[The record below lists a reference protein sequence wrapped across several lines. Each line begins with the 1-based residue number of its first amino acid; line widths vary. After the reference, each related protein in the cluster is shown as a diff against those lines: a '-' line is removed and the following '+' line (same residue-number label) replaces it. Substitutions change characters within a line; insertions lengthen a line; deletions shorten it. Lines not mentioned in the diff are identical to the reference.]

1 MALTVDDLGT
11 GTADQISQTD
21 WGYCMA
27 EDCSLEIQRYYNC
40 QVVAG

>member
-11 GTADQISQTD
+11 GTADQILQTD
-21 WGYCMA
+21 LDYCMA
-27 EDCSLEIQRYYNC
+27 EDCSLEIRMYYNC